1 MDFQTYN
8 ASLDVSVPQ
17 SASGYI
23 PPMQAF
29 WVKVDTDPVS
39 PATVSNG
46 TLNLT
51 NAMRAHSG
59 TTENPS
65 SNLLKAPAVSEKPLI
80 RLLLSDGTITD
91 ETVVAA
97 NASASDGF
105 DVYDSE
111 KMSISDT
118 SMEIYT
124 LAGTEKLVINGMNAL
139 TEGKTV
145 TLGFRPGQTGTNFTI
160 EATQL
165 ENIDAKVML
174 LDKVAG
180 TEQELTAGTPY
191 SFTVTDAASTTD
203 RFVISFAAKVPTGVE
218 TGTANRDM
226 TVYANRNN
234 RIQVIYRGELN
245 DQTTVSV
252 YNVAGQM
259 LSTQKLVKA
268 STELSGTYR
277 PGVYMIQLTDNGKK
291 MTQKLIIK

>member
-1 MDFQTYN
+1 MGI
-8 ASLDVSVPQ
+8 V
-17 SASGYI
+17 
-23 PPMQAF
+23 
-29 WVKVDTDPVS
+29 
-39 PATVSNG
+39 
-46 TLNLT
+46 
-51 NAMRAHSG
+51 
-59 TTENPS
+59 
-65 SNLLKAPAVSEKPLI
+65 I
-80 RLLLSDGTITD
+80 R
-91 ETVVAA
+91 
-97 NASASDGF
+97 
-105 DVYDSE
+105 
-111 KMSISDT
+111 K
-118 SMEIYT
+118 
-124 LAGTEKLVINGMNAL
+124 
-139 TEGKTV
+139 GKTV

-191 SFTVTDAASTTD
+191 SFTVTDAAATTD
-203 RFVISFAAKVPTGVE
+203 RFVISFAAKVPTGIE
-218 TGTANRDM
+218 TGSASGDM
-226 TVYANRNN
+226 TVYTNRNN